1 MIDLYYWP
9 TGNGLKI
16 GILLEELE
24 QEYRL
29 LPINIRAGE
38 QKQEW
43 FQKISA
49 NGRIPAIVDHAA
61 FANSPRDAEPLSL
74 FESGAILNYLANKTG
89 RFLPPEGTAERQRVQ
104 EWLFWQVG
112 HVTPYLSQWQVF
124 REKAPEPIP
133 FALDLLGAE
142 AARLYGVLEK
152 RLGEV
157 PYVAGDYSIAD
168 MAIFPWI
175 QPLRQGQD
183 LADYP
188 NIHAWRERIKARPA
202 VQRAYDKGRE
212 VAAGE
217 RSLVLQ

>member
-9 TGNGLKI
+9 TGNGLKV

-29 LPINIRAGE
+29 RPINIRSGE
-38 QKQEW
+38 QKQDW
-43 FQKISA
+43 FQAISA
-49 NGRIPAIVDHAA
+49 NGRIPAIIDHAPV
-61 FANSPRDAEPLSL
+61 ANGQPLSL
-74 FESGAILNYLANKTG
+74 FESGAILNYLADKAG
-89 RFLPPEGTAERQRVQ
+89 RFLPAQGTAERQRVQ

-112 HVTPYLSQWQVF
+112 HVTPYLSQLQVF
-124 REKAPEPIP
+124 KEKAPEPIP

-152 RLGEV
+152 RLSEV
-157 PYVAGDYSIAD
+157 PFVAGEYSIAD

-175 QPLRQGQD
+175 QPLRQGQN
-183 LADYP
+183 LAHYP
-188 NIHAWRERIKARPA
+188 NINAWRERIKARPA
-202 VQRAYDKGRE
+202 VQRAYEKGRE

-217 RSLVLQ
+217 KSLALQ

>member
-9 TGNGLKI
+9 TGNGLKV

-29 LPINIRAGE
+29 RPINIRSGE
-38 QKQEW
+38 QKQDW
-43 FQKISA
+43 FQAISA
-49 NGRIPAIVDHAA
+49 NGRIPAIIDHAPV
-61 FANSPRDAEPLSL
+61 ANGQPLSL
-74 FESGAILNYLANKTG
+74 FESGAILNYLADKAG
-89 RFLPPEGTAERQRVQ
+89 RFLPAQGTAERQRAQ

-112 HVTPYLSQWQVF
+112 HVTPYLSQLQVF
-124 REKAPEPIP
+124 KEKAPEPIP

-152 RLGEV
+152 RLSEV
-157 PYVAGDYSIAD
+157 PFVAGEYSIAD

-175 QPLRQGQD
+175 QPLRQGQN
-183 LADYP
+183 LAHYP
-188 NIHAWRERIKARPA
+188 NINAWRERIKARPA
-202 VQRAYDKGRE
+202 VQRAYEKGRE

-217 RSLVLQ
+217 KSLALQ

>member
-9 TGNGLKI
+9 TGNGLKV

-24 QEYRL
+24 QAYRL
-29 LPINIRAGE
+29 RPINIRSGE
-38 QKQEW
+38 QKQDW
-43 FQKISA
+43 FQAISA
-49 NGRIPAIVDHAA
+49 NGRIPAIVDHASVA
-61 FANSPRDAEPLSL
+61 SGQPLSL
-74 FESGAILNYLANKTG
+74 FESGAILNYLADKAG
-89 RFLPPEGTAERQRVQ
+89 RFLPAQGTAERQRVQ

-112 HVTPYLSQWQVF
+112 HVTPYLSQLQVF
-124 REKAPEPIP
+124 KEKAPEPIP

-152 RLGEV
+152 RLGDA
-157 PYVAGDYSIAD
+157 PFVAGEYSIAD

-183 LADYP
+183 LAHYP
-188 NIHAWRERIKARPA
+188 NINAWRERIKARPA
-202 VQRAYDKGRE
+202 VQRAYEKGRE

-217 RSLVLQ
+217 KSLALQ

>member
-9 TGNGLKI
+9 TGNGLKV

-29 LPINIRAGE
+29 RPINIRSGE
-38 QKQEW
+38 QKQDG
-43 FQKISA
+43 FQAISA
-49 NGRIPAIVDHAA
+49 NGRIPAIVDHAPVA
-61 FANSPRDAEPLSL
+61 DGQPLSL
-74 FESGAILNYLANKTG
+74 FESGAILNYLADKAG
-89 RFLPPEGTAERQRVQ
+89 RFLPAQGTAERQRVQ

-112 HVTPYLSQWQVF
+112 HVTPYLSQLQVF
-124 REKAPEPIP
+124 KEKAPEPIP

-152 RLGEV
+152 RLSEV
-157 PYVAGDYSIAD
+157 PFVAGEYSIAD

-183 LADYP
+183 LAHYP
-188 NIHAWRERIKARPA
+188 NINAWRERIKARPA
-202 VQRAYDKGRE
+202 VQRAYEKGRE

-217 RSLVLQ
+217 KSLALQ

>member
-9 TGNGLKI
+9 TGNGLKV

-24 QEYRL
+24 QEYRV
-29 LPINIRAGE
+29 LPVNIRTGE
-38 QKQEW
+38 QKRDG

-49 NGRIPAIVDHAA
+49 NGRIPAIVDHA
-61 FANSPRDAEPLSL
+61 PEGLDAPLSL
-74 FESGAILNYLANKTG
+74 FESGAILTYLAEKAG
-89 RFLPPEGTAERQRVQ
+89 RFLPPHNSVERQRVQ

-133 FALDLLGAE
+133 FALHLLAAE

-157 PYVAGDYSIAD
+157 AYVAGEYSIAD

-188 NIHAWRERIKARPA
+188 NISAWRERIKARPA
-202 VQRAYDKGRE
+202 VQRAYEKGRE

>member
-9 TGNGLKI
+9 TGNGLKV
-16 GILLEELE
+16 GILLEELG

-29 LPINIRAGE
+29 LPINIRTGE
-38 QKQEW
+38 QKQPW
-43 FQKISA
+43 FQAISA
-49 NGRIPAIVDHAA
+49 NGRIPAIVDHAPTA
-61 FANSPRDAEPLSL
+61 ADHLSL
-74 FESGAILNYLANKTG
+74 FESGAILNYLADKAG
-89 RFLPPEGTAERQRVQ
+89 RFLPPQGTAERQRVQ

-112 HVTPYLSQWQVF
+112 HVTPYLSQLQVF
-124 REKAPEPIP
+124 KEKAPEPIP

-157 PYVAGDYSIAD
+157 PYVAGEYSIAD

-183 LADYP
+183 LAHYP
-188 NIHAWRERIKARPA
+188 NIHAWRDRIKARPA
-202 VQRAYDKGRE
+202 VQRAYEKGRE

-217 RSLVLQ
+217 KSLALQ

>member
-9 TGNGLKI
+9 TGNGLKV

-24 QEYRL
+24 QAYRL
-29 LPINIRAGE
+29 RPINIRSGE
-38 QKQEW
+38 QKQDW
-43 FQKISA
+43 FQAISA
-49 NGRIPAIVDHAA
+49 NGRIPAIVDHAPVA
-61 FANSPRDAEPLSL
+61 DGQPLSL
-74 FESGAILNYLANKTG
+74 FESGAILNYLADKAG
-89 RFLPPEGTAERQRVQ
+89 RFLPAQGTAERQRVQ

-112 HVTPYLSQWQVF
+112 HVTPYLSQLQLF
-124 REKAPEPIP
+124 KEKAPEPIP

-152 RLGEV
+152 RLSEV
-157 PYVAGDYSIAD
+157 PFVAGEYSIAD

-183 LADYP
+183 LAHYP
-188 NIHAWRERIKARPA
+188 NINAWRERIKARPA
-202 VQRAYDKGRE
+202 VQTAYEKGRE

-217 RSLVLQ
+217 KSLALQ